1 MKVVIHSKPVLTAK
15 YVRLF
20 TYSITFKKFPKW
32 VYIYDCE
39 YYVERKRLLKNRF
52 SIFNHVIERLY
63 ESTHDV
69 LDCESCELIIEED
82 CYCETRR
89 IMVEDRD

>member
-1 MKVVIHSKPVLTAK
+1 MKVVIHSKPDFK
-15 YVRLF
+15 EIGVRLLK
-20 TYSITFKKFPKW
+20 YSVKFKRFPNW
-32 VYIYDCE
+32 WYHYDCE
-39 YYVERKRLLKNRF
+39 YFPERKL
-52 SIFNHVIERLY
+52 FNIKRTTILCHVIERLY

-69 LDCESCELIIEED
+69 LDCESCELIVEED